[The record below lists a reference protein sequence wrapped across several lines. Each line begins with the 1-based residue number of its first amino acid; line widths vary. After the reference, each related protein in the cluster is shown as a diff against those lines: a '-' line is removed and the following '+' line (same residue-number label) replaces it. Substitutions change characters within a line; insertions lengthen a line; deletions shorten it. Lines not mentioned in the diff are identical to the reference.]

1 MSCGT
6 FVHTFFLC
14 LFAQTF
20 PVDDGHN
27 VTYDKRGMSGMYSDR
42 KVSNVIL

>member
-20 PVDDGHN
+20 PVDDSHD
-27 VTYDKRGMSGMYSDR
+27 VTYDKRVMYSDR

>member
-20 PVDDGHN
+20 PVDDSQD
-27 VTYDKRGMSGMYSDR
+27 VTYDKRGMYSDR